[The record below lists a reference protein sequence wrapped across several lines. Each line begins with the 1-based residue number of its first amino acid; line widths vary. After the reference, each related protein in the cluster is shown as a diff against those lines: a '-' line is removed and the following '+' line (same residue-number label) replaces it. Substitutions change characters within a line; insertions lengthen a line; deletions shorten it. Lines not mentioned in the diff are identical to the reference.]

1 MRRLLQMIATGM
13 ACVAF
18 QWGASAG
25 AWASSLDAEHEPK
38 RPVVEDE
45 ALLQKGRIHA
55 QQKALVRLG
64 DQTDSAA
71 DKVLLEQLDRYEAG
85 DLPAELWLE
94 LWEAAA
100 KRSNLEI
107 KARVAKHQ
115 GEVDQSGDPLYRF
128 RECLKGGDG
137 EAGRQ
142 IFAKKPE
149 AGCIRCH
156 SVNGEGGQIG
166 PELVW
171 LRHSAERMNI
181 LESIILPNAVIAP
194 GYASALLK
202 LKGGEEISGVM
213 QQENAHD
220 VTVTSV
226 VDGKKRK
233 VLIED
238 IVERTPL
245 PSPMPPAFGLILSK
259 REIRDLVEFIAAGE

>member
-1 MRRLLQMIATGM
+1 MRFVLRVIATGM
-13 ACVAF
+13 ACAAF
-18 QWGASAG
+18 QWGASTA
-25 AWASSLDAEHEPK
+25 ARASSLDAEHEPL
-38 RPVVEDE
+38 RSVAEDA

-64 DQTDSAA
+64 DQTDPAA
-71 DKVLLEQLDRYEAG
+71 DKILLEQIDRYDTG
-85 DLPAELWLE
+85 NLPAELWLE

-100 KRSNLEI
+100 KRSNPEV
-107 KARVAKHQ
+107 KARVAEHQ
-115 GEVDQSGDPLYRF
+115 REVEKSGDPLFRF

-137 EAGRQ
+137 ETGRQ
-142 IFAKKPE
+142 IFTKKPE
-149 AGCIRCH
+149 AGCVRCH
-156 SVNGEGGQIG
+156 SVNGVGGQIG
-166 PELVW
+166 PDLIW
-171 LRHSAERMNI
+171 LRHSVERMNV

-194 GYASALLK
+194 GYASATLK

-226 VDGKKRK
+226 VDGRKRK

-245 PSPMPPAFGLILSK
+245 PSPMPPAFGMILSK